1 MNVLLHH
8 KASRRGAGAGGGGL
22 RRALVLSATSHSHHH
37 DEDANTTRGGGGGM
51 TRMEYH
57 AQAQKGQGR
66 ICMHNQMTDEE
77 DAPHST
83 TNKEKEEC
91 LLHATAA
98 ATSSYS

>member
-1 MNVLLHH
+1 
-8 KASRRGAGAGGGGL
+8 
-22 RRALVLSATSHSHHH
+22 
-37 DEDANTTRGGGGGM
+37 
-51 TRMEYH
+51 MEYH

-66 ICMHNQMTDEE
+66 VCMHNQMTDEE